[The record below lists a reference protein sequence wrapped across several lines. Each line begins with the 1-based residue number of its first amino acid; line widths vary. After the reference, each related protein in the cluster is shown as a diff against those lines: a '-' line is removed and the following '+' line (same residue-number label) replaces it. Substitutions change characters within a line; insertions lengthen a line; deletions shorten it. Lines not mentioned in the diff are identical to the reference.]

1 MPRHAD
7 PNAKEALVAA
17 ARAEFARRGLRGAR
31 IEDITAACGLSKGA
45 YYLHFDSKEA
55 LFGELVRAF
64 QARMDICTAER
75 VEAMQKFVAEHG
87 AVDARDAAENTPRYQ
102 ELIALDVRLDHAT
115 LEAMWEYRDVVGV
128 LVRGCQGTPFEGTVW
143 ELVDFEVGRVR
154 TTFEGLQGQGTCRA
168 DIPGELFGSL
178 IVGTYLLLGVRMSR
192 MTEKPDLETWAA
204 QLHTLIHE
212 GSQPGAP
219 STRKAGSSG
228 RAEPAHAEPISSK
241 P

>member
-45 YYLHFDSKEA
+45 FYLHFDSKEA
-55 LFGELVRAF
+55 LFGDLVHAF
-64 QARMDICTAER
+64 QARMAACTAER
-75 VEAMQKFVAEHG
+75 TVAMQKFVEERG
-87 AVDARDAAENTPRYQ
+87 PVDARDAAEHTARCQ
-102 ELIALDVRLDHAT
+102 DLIALDYAT
-115 LEAMWEYRDVVGV
+115 LEAMWENRDVVGV
-128 LVRGCQGTPFEGTVW
+128 LVRGCQGTPFEGAVW
-143 ELVDFEVGRVR
+143 ELVDFEVNRVR
-154 TTFEGLQGQGTCRA
+154 KTFEELQGQHTCRA

-178 IVGTYLLLGVRMSR
+178 IVGTYLLLGIRMSR
-192 MTEKPDLETWAA
+192 MYDKPDLATWAA

-212 GSQPGAP
+212 GSQPVEFKNALAVGGAQP
-219 STRKAGSSG
+219 PKLTAR
-228 RAEPAHAEPISSK
+228 SK

>member
-1 MPRHAD
+1 MARPAD
-7 PNAKEALVAA
+7 PNAKEALIAA

-45 YYLHFDSKEA
+45 FYLHFESKEA
-55 LFGELVRAF
+55 LFGDLVHAF
-64 QARMDICTAER
+64 QAKMSACSAERTAEM
-75 VEAMQKFVAEHG
+75 AQFIAEHG
-87 AVDARDAAENTPRYQ
+87 PVDARDAAERTQP
-102 ELIALDVRLDHAT
+102 LLALDVRLDLAT

-143 ELVDFEVGRVR
+143 ELVDFEVSRVR
-154 TTFEGLQGQGTCRA
+154 KSFEDLQGTHTCRT

-192 MTEKPDLETWAA
+192 MQEKPDLATWAQ

-212 GSQPGAP
+212 GSNPAAVKTVLA
-219 STRKAGSSG
+219 SN
-228 RAEPAHAEPISSK
+228 EPNLTLVPRSK

>member
-45 YYLHFDSKEA
+45 FYLHFDSKEA
-55 LFGELVRAF
+55 LFGELVHAF
-64 QARMDICTAER
+64 QARMTECTVERIQTMEKFVAGHGR
-75 VEAMQKFVAEHG
+75 VEAH
-87 AVDARDAAENTPRYQ
+87 DAAENTPRYQ
-102 ELIALDVRLDHAT
+102 ELIALEVRLDHST

-154 TTFEGLQGQGTCRA
+154 TTFEELQGQGSCRA

-192 MTEKPDLETWAA
+192 MYDKPDLATWAE
-204 QLHTLIHE
+204 QLRTLIHE
-212 GSQPGAP
+212 GSQPVNVKNALAV
-219 STRKAGSSG
+219 SGSKLPKLNA
-228 RAEPAHAEPISSK
+228 RSK